1 MSEEVDTKAEE
12 ELRLWKLKK
21 TIDALEHSKG
31 DGTSMVSLIIPPG
44 DQISKVSKM
53 LNVEHGTASN
63 IKSRVNRQSV
73 QDAIISVIQRLKL
86 YPVVP
91 PNGLIVYC
99 GNILTEHGTKQI
111 LMSFEP
117 PKPINTS
124 LYVCD
129 NKFHVDG
136 LQYLFKDESLFGFII
151 IDGNSCL
158 YGTVSGNTTR
168 ILQKFT
174 VELPGKTRRGG
185 QSALRF
191 SRLRAEKQKNYIRK
205 VAENAT
211 ELFIENDK
219 CNVEGLI
226 LAGSADLKTI
236 LSQSDLFDP
245 RLAAKILKIID
256 ISYGGEA
263 GFREAISASADL
275 LGNLKLVK
283 EKDLINEYFDHI
295 NKNTGMY
302 CFGIKDTMTALEN
315 GAVEKLIIWD
325 ELPDEY
331 VFKDVKEN
339 VIEYFVEN
347 HKKYGANLYLVSD
360 KTSEGSQLAKGFGG
374 IGCILRFRMDLVND
388 YDVVEDNNYDDF
400 L

>member
-1 MSEEVDTKAEE
+1 MTEEVDE

-21 TIDALEHSKG
+21 TIEALEHSKG

-73 QDAIISVIQRLKL
+73 QDAITSVIQRLKL
-86 YPVVP
+86 YNTVP
-91 PNGLIVYC
+91 PNGLIIYC
-99 GNILTEHGTKQI
+99 GNILTEHGIKQI

-129 NKFHVDG
+129 NKFHVDA

-151 IDGNSCL
+151 IDGKSCL
-158 YGTVSGNTTR
+158 YGTVSGNITKV
-168 ILQKFT
+168 LQVFR
-174 VELPGKTRRGG
+174 VDLPNKNRRGG

-191 SRLRAEKQKNYIRK
+191 ARLREEKKHNYVRK
-205 VAENAT
+205 VAEGAAK
-211 ELFIENDK
+211 LFLENDK

-245 RLAAKILKIID
+245 RLASKILKILD
-256 ISYGGEA
+256 ISYGEEA
-263 GFREAISASADL
+263 GFREAICQSTDL
-275 LGNLKLVK
+275 LGNLKLIK
-283 EKDLINEYFDHI
+283 ERDLINEYFDNI
-295 NKNTGMY
+295 NRNTGMY
-302 CFGIKDTMTALEN
+302 CFGIKDTLTALDS
-315 GAVEKLIIWD
+315 GAVDKLILWD
-325 ELPDEY
+325 ELPDEH
-331 VFKDVKEN
+331 VFDNGQEN
-339 VIEYFVEN
+339 IVEYFVEN
-347 HKKYGANLYLVSD
+347 HKKYGATLHLVSN
-360 KTSEGSQLAKGFGG
+360 KTNEGAQLAKGFGG
-374 IGCILRFRMDLVND
+374 ICALLRFKMDFVNND
-388 YDVVEDNNYDDF
+388 DDDINETYDDF